1 VGVHY
6 SGSHYLSSFFLDKY
20 VHIHWCAGADHYL
33 TTNII
38 HKEEVRMPCTDQR
51 REPTGDLS
59 VWLESA
65 IKEFCM
71 DSPDNSLKNKENDRA
86 FDKPLVGFSSG
97 SEPLY
102 RTIKEDIG
110 PFYMTP
116 IEVFEKSF
124 PDAEP
129 SADKLTVISWILPQA
144 KVTRADNRKE
154 TTYPSERWARAKAY
168 GEIVFNVMVR
178 RHVVDILRDS
188 GFKAVAPVLE
198 PFWSWGVSERY
209 SIASNWSERHAAY
222 VSGLGTFGL
231 CDGLI
236 TPIGKAMRCGSVI
249 AEISVQPTR
258 RPYTDHHEYCIHYAK
273 ETCGKCITRC
283 PAGAISE
290 KGHDKQLCHEYLM
303 GITSPYVK
311 TQF

>member
-1 VGVHY
+1 
-6 SGSHYLSSFFLDKY
+6 
-20 VHIHWCAGADHYL
+20 
-33 TTNII
+33 
-38 HKEEVRMPCTDQR
+38 MPCTDQR

-86 FDKPLVGFSSG
+86 FDEPLVGFSSG
-97 SEPLY
+97 SDPLY

-124 PDAEP
+124 PDTKT
-129 SADKLTVISWILPQA
+129 SADKLTIISWILPQA
-144 KVTRADNRKE
+144 QVTRADNRKE

-178 RHVVDILRDS
+178 RHLVDILRDS
-188 GFKAVAPVLE
+188 EFKAIAPVLE

-249 AEISVQPTR
+249 AEISVQPTS
-258 RPYTDHHEYCIHYAK
+258 RPYTDHHEYCLHFSRGA
-273 ETCGKCITRC
+273 CGKCIKRC
-283 PAGAISE
+283 PAAAISE
-290 KGHDKQLCHEYLM
+290 LGHDKTKCFNYLEHV
-303 GITSPYVK
+303 TKEYVK
-311 TQF
+311 NHFGIETDVCGLCQTAVPCESKIPLKE